1 MVEQGTESAN
11 FLYEFHVGMTC
22 EGCSNAIRKLLGT
35 EAYVRSFE
43 LSIPDKSL
51 KLVGPDGIEDQ
62 VMARLTKWA
71 TASKK
76 ELAFTSKNEIA
87 AAQ

>member
-1 MVEQGTESAN
+1 MVEQGTEDS

-22 EGCSNAIRKLLGT
+22 EGCSNAIKKLLGT
-35 EAYVRSFE
+35 ETYVRSFE
-43 LSIPDKSL
+43 LSLPDKSL
-51 KLVGPDGIEDQ
+51 KLIGSDGIEEQ

-76 ELAFTSKNEIA
+76 ELAFTSKNKICV
-87 AAQ
+87 AQ

>member
-1 MVEQGTESAN
+1 
-11 FLYEFHVGMTC
+11 MTC
-22 EGCSNAIRKLLGT
+22 EGCSNAIKKLLST
-35 EAYVRSFE
+35 ETYVQSYE

-51 KLVGPDGIEDQ
+51 KLVGPDGIEEQ
-62 VMARLTKWA
+62 VLARLSKWA

-76 ELAFTSKNEIA
+76 ELAFSGKQPIA

>member
-1 MVEQGTESAN
+1 
-11 FLYEFHVGMTC
+11 MTC
-22 EGCSNAIRKLLGT
+22 EGCSNAIKKLLST
-35 EAYVRSFE
+35 ETYVQSYE

-51 KLVGPDGIEDQ
+51 KLVGPDGIEEQ
-62 VMARLTKWA
+62 VLARLSKWA

-76 ELAFTSKNEIA
+76 ELAFAGKSPIA